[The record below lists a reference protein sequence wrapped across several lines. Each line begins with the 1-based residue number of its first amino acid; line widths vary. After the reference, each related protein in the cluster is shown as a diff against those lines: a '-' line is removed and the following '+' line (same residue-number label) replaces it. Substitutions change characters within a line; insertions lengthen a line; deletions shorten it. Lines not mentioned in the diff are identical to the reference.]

1 MSADTTVLTF
11 AVAIYI
17 GFAMKEFFGSIAK
30 DLITPFISAVI
41 PNTQQTLDK
50 ITIQLGPVKLNIGD
64 VIAASINLFV
74 AYLVVSMTLPYIRE
88 YVPLGGRRH

>member
-1 MSADTTVLTF
+1 MSADSTVLTF
-11 AVAIYI
+11 AVALYI
-17 GFAMKEFFGSIAK
+17 GFAMKEFFGAIAK
-30 DLITPFISAVI
+30 DLITPFIAALL
-41 PNTQQTLDK
+41 PNTQQSLDK

-64 VIAASINLFV
+64 AIAATLNLFV